1 MGADAPVP
9 TTKSTTTS
17 SSSSDSYDDDPDQQ
31 EPQQQKPELNGL
43 TVLDL
48 VKHAART
55 IASTLNDS
63 DRLGIVTFSTEAKV
77 LQPLMPMTALNKK
90 KTERNLG
97 GMQPSSAT
105 NLWGGIMEGLKLFGR
120 GNGGGEGVEGSGR
133 VPALMVL
140 TDGMPNHM
148 CPAQGYVAKLNGMER
163 LPAAIHTFGF
173 GYALRSGLLKS
184 VAEIG
189 GGGYSFIPDAGMI
202 VSYTS
207 RRVGW
212 GMGLVMGKKK

>member
-1 MGADAPVP
+1 MSADAPVP
-9 TTKSTTTS
+9 TTTS
-17 SSSSDSYDDDPDQQ
+17 ADYTNEQ
-31 EPQQQKPELNGL
+31 PEHNGL
-43 TVLDL
+43 SVLDL

-55 IASTLNDS
+55 IASTLNSS

-77 LQPLMPMTALNKK
+77 LQPLMSMTTLNKK

-105 NLWGGIMEGLKLFGR
+105 NLWGGIVEGLKLFDGQ
-120 GNGGGEGVEGSGR
+120 SGR
-133 VPALMVL
+133 MPALMVL

-148 CPAQGYVAKLNGMER
+148 CPVQGYVAKLRAMEK

-173 GYALRSGLLKS
+173 GYSLRSGLLKS

-202 VSYTS
+202 VGFFSFLL
-207 RRVGW
+207 
-212 GMGLVMGKKK
+212 LVTCSGE